1 VATYLGWGE
10 ITVHRYETCAIP
22 DSVHNDLLLLLQD
35 EEAMHKF
42 VAGHTDRLSERDK
55 QSVEAAIA
63 GRVREVN
70 ERALRAHLLALID
83 SRSMAERGNRH
94 FDFERLEHMIV
105 FFAER
110 LRPSRTKLNKLLWY
124 ADFLAF
130 KRQSISLSGA
140 PYLRFQYG
148 PVPEHYERLVAEVV
162 SDGLVTEVVDE
173 GGESLHV
180 GQRPAAHLETRV
192 GFDASLFSAE
202 ERAVLEAV
210 RDRFANL
217 GAAQMRDIS
226 HEERAW
232 RETPENQVIPY
243 VFATDL
249 SLA

>member
-162 SDGLVTEVVDE
+162 SDGLVTEDLTHRYSAQRSAPCSRRCAIDSPISAPLRCE
-173 GGESLHV
+173 ISRTRSGLGEKRRRTKLYPTCL
-180 GQRPAAHLETRV
+180 QRTFL
-192 GFDASLFSAE
+192 
-202 ERAVLEAV
+202 
-210 RDRFANL
+210 
-217 GAAQMRDIS
+217 
-226 HEERAW
+226 
-232 RETPENQVIPY
+232 
-243 VFATDL
+243 
-249 SLA
+249 